1 MVKVFAGADPGLTG
15 AVVLYAP
22 DQGRVCVL
30 DIPTRHIAG
39 AAKARVKR
47 EADPAALDAK
57 TRGALAGIGGA
68 LEAVMLERVGSRPR
82 QGAATT
88 FSLGD
93 SFGVIR
99 AVLEALAPDPE
110 KVQYS
115 IPAVWKRS
123 VGLEPGANKQDS
135 VAMACQ
141 LCPAMV
147 EHLRRKKDHDRAEA
161 FLLAWLASKNFSL

>member
-1 MVKVFAGADPGLTG
+1 M
-15 AVVLYAP
+15 LYAP
-22 DQGRVCVL
+22 DQGRVRVI
-30 DIPTRHIAG
+30 DIPTRPIAG

-47 EADPAALDAK
+47 EADPAALNAE
-57 TRGALAGIGGA
+57 TRGALVDMSGS
-68 LEAVMLERVGSRPR
+68 LEAVMIERVGSRPR

-93 SFGVIR
+93 SFGAIR
-99 AVLEALAPDPE
+99 AVLEALVSDPGQ
-110 KVQYS
+110 VQYV

-123 VGLEPGANKQDS
+123 AGLDPGAHKQES
-135 VAMACQ
+135 VSRACQ

-161 FLLAWLASKNFSL
+161 FLLAWLAAKNFSH